1 VVSRPLIVIVGPTA
15 SGKTTLAIELARRLD
30 GEIICADSRTVYKG
44 MDIGTAKPTEEEQ
57 LFVPHHLL
65 DVVDPGERFTVADFK
80 RLANEA
86 IIDIIG
92 RGKVPIM
99 VGGSGLYIDAVLFD
113 YKFAPVGTPRD
124 NQNPRHLSKSI
135 LVSKEKLR
143 RNTLIVGICVSR
155 EILMQ
160 RIISRVNQMIDNG
173 LCNEVSKLRAEYPY
187 SKALDAPGYR
197 AIAEYL
203 EGKLSINDARDLFVK
218 NDLRLAKKQMTWFK
232 RNKSIQWITNREA
245 AVELITTFLNKIS
258 N

>member
-1 VVSRPLIVIVGPTA
+1 MVSRPLIVIVGPTA

-143 RNTLIVGICVSR
+143 RNT
-155 EILMQ
+155 
-160 RIISRVNQMIDNG
+160 
-173 LCNEVSKLRAEYPY
+173 
-187 SKALDAPGYR
+187 
-197 AIAEYL
+197 
-203 EGKLSINDARDLFVK
+203 
-218 NDLRLAKKQMTWFK
+218 
-232 RNKSIQWITNREA
+232 
-245 AVELITTFLNKIS
+245 
-258 N
+258 